1 MGNIIL
7 RLIDTDTLGKH
18 LYQRQRDE
26 EKVFSLIKDE
36 RDRAKDKFDNFHQ
49 RIVAMEKMLEII
61 TNESRLKIIMEKEL
75 ENKNNS
81 YSNNVSSQNHI

>member
-1 MGNIIL
+1 MGNIVL

-36 RDRAKDKFDNFHQ
+36 RDRAKDKFDNFNQ
-49 RIVAMEKMLEII
+49 TYVAMEKMLEII
-61 TNESRLKIIMEKEL
+61 TNESRLKIIMERIRK
-75 ENKNNS
+75 
-81 YSNNVSSQNHI
+81 